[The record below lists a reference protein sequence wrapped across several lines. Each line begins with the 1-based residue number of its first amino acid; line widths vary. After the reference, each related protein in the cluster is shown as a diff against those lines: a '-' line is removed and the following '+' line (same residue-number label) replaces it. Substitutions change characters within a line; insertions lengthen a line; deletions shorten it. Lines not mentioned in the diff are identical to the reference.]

1 MGLEGKVALVTGAA
15 SGIGRATALLLV
27 QEGAR
32 VAVLDTHEARLQ
44 ELAAEIR
51 EMGGAVLPLVGDVS
65 EEEGVQAAVARTVAE
80 WGRLDI
86 VCANAGING
95 VWAPI
100 EELTLDEW
108 NRTLAINLTG
118 TFLTIKYAVPHLKRT
133 RGAVVVTSS
142 VNGTRTFGSSGATA
156 YSASKAGQAV
166 VAKMLALELAPHG
179 VRVNTVC
186 PGWTTTNLGE
196 NTEQRHLEQIRRAIG
211 TAADPVPVVPLTGGR
226 PASPEQIAQVI
237 VFLAS
242 PAAGHVTGSEIW
254 VDGAESLLRG

>member
-1 MGLEGKVALVTGAA
+1 MQLADKVALVTGAA
-15 SGIGRATALLLV
+15 SGIGRATALLLA

-32 VAVLDTHEARLQ
+32 VAALDTHASRLH
-44 ELAAEIR
+44 ELTAAIR
-51 EMGGAVLPLVGDVS
+51 ESGGAVLPLVGDVS
-65 EEEGVQAAVARTVAE
+65 QEEAVQAAVARIVAE
-80 WGRLDI
+80 WDRLDI

-118 TFLTIKYAVPHLKRT
+118 TFLTIKHAVPHLKRT
-133 RGAVVVTSS
+133 RGAVVVTASI
-142 VNGTRTFGSSGATA
+142 NGTRTFSTAGATA
-156 YSASKAGQAV
+156 YSASKAGQAA

-186 PGWTTTNLGE
+186 PGWTATNLGE
-196 NTEQRHLEQIRRAIG
+196 NTEQRHLEQIRP
-211 TAADPVPVVPLTGGR
+211 AAPAPMVPLTGGP
-226 PASPEQIAQVI
+226 PATPEQIARVI

-242 PAAGHVTGSEIW
+242 PAASHITGSELW
-254 VDGAESLLRG
+254 VDGAQSLLPG